1 MIYIR
6 QLLTIEL
13 CVSCARMFC
22 SGVLYIKANPE
33 EECSGMGLAIKLD
46 VSYGVV
52 NICMWAYVCVCIYF
66 SFADV
71 ECEIW

>member
-52 NICMWAYVCVCIYF
+52 NICM
-66 SFADV
+66 
-71 ECEIW
+71 